1 MKRSS
6 IILAFLAV
14 IVIFSAC
21 NKVPRSGKL
30 KFKNSVDSV
39 SYALGYIEADNYKQ
53 GFERMPFQMDTAAMV
68 VFAKAV
74 AKTKLSERYVE
85 FRKNQFEDLNE
96 DIFYKGFLNELAY
109 GKSYFTKMSA
119 DIYLRTIFEKQ
130 KAKKDS
136 LKKEEGLANLNKGK
150 KFLEENKAR
159 KGVIETE
166 SGLQYEI
173 IKEGTGK
180 VAQLTDRVKC
190 VYHGTLI
197 DGTVFDSSK
206 ERGDTTAFGVNRVI
220 KGWTEALQLMP
231 EGSEWKLFVP
241 ANLAYGERGNQ
252 KIGPNETLIFDINL
266 VEVLEKKTKK

>member
-30 KFKNSVDSV
+30 KFKNSADSV
-39 SYALGYIEADNYKQ
+39 SYALGYIEADNYKKS
-53 GFERMPFQMDTAAMV
+53 FDRVPFQMDTAAMLE
-68 VFAKAV
+68 FAKAV

-119 DIYLRTIFEKQ
+119 DIYLRKIFEQ
-130 KAKKDS
+130 NKAKKDS
-136 LKKEEGLANLNKGK
+136 LKKEEGLANLAKGK
-150 KFLEENKAR
+150 KFLEENKTR
-159 KGVIETE
+159 EGVIETE

-180 VAQLTDRVKC
+180 VAKFNDRVKC

-231 EGSEWKLFVP
+231 EGSEWRLYVP
-241 ANLAYGERGNQ
+241 GDLAYGERGNQ

-266 VEVLEKKTKK
+266 VEVVEKETKK